1 MAKNLKIQPIE
12 FILGN
17 NLGFAEGCIVKYIS
31 RWKDKGGIQDLRK
44 VIHYA
49 EFLIEHEAN
58 LQSVVPSGPAV
69 PMDPEVVAILA
80 PERQAAVERVRQ
92 KEEALVK
99 RLGWDPLNSRAYE
112 ETVVVAP
119 EPTQAEQLTLFEDPW
134 GTGDA
139 SEEAAAY
146 YPKLTPQL
154 GIKGCTLSVGDYT
167 TPVGMASPK
176 GPGAKTTCEGTIFH
190 VGGYRDWS
198 VENEPSVYNPEATH
212 TLR

>member
-1 MAKNLKIQPIE
+1 MSALDTQVGGDHYKKLAIQPIE
-12 FILGN
+12 YILGN

-31 RWKDKGGIQDLRK
+31 RWKDKGGIEDLRK

-80 PERQAAVERVRQ
+80 PERQAALDAYYEASEASGER
-92 KEEALVK
+92 
-99 RLGWDPLNSRAYE
+99 D
-112 ETVVVAP
+112 
-119 EPTQAEQLTLFEDPW
+119 EPTQPGLFEDPW
-134 GTGDA
+134 GTGDT

-146 YPKLTPQL
+146 YPAF
-154 GIKGCTLSVGDYT
+154 S
-167 TPVGMASPK
+167 S
-176 GPGAKTTCEGTIFH
+176 
-190 VGGYRDWS
+190 
-198 VENEPSVYNPEATH
+198 H